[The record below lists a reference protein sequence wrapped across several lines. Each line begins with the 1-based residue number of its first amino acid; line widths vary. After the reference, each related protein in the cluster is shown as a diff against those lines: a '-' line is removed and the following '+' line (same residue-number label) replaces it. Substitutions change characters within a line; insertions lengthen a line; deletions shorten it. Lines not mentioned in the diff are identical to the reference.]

1 MYYAP
6 EHPIDDPYFG
16 KDSYDGVDIRKAR
29 IYHPDELPFWLAIGP
44 ICWRATY
51 RKGYRYFPKMVI
63 DVQPGPIFPGK
74 LSYLKEATGEF
85 TEYPS
90 E

>member
-16 KDSYDGVDIRKAR
+16 KDSYGSVDIRSAR

-44 ICWRATY
+44 IEWEAY
-51 RKGYRYFPKMVI
+51 YNEKHYYKKAVLRKGYVNL
-63 DVQPGPIFPGK
+63 GG
-74 LSYLKEATGEF
+74 SC
-85 TEYPS
+85 
-90 E
+90 

>member
-16 KDSYDGVDIRKAR
+16 KDSYGSVGTREAR

-44 ICWRATY
+44 IEWEAKY
-51 RKGYRYFPKMVI
+51 SELQHYMYYESENGYSGYVNVGLF
-63 DVQPGPIFPGK
+63 
-74 LSYLKEATGEF
+74 
-85 TEYPS
+85 
-90 E
+90 